1 MALSYPL
8 INGLRYDFTS
18 LEVKINGQALDWTAG
33 LKEISFSDELEPG
46 EVYGTF
52 AQSLGATRG
61 QYKAEG
67 SLTLYFQE
75 AQEFISLLSNSS
87 GAGYMETLFD
97 LQLAYSEPGQSLVTA
112 ELLACRIKKAE
123 DSQAQGSDP
132 LETKFDL
139 RVGMVKRNNK
149 YAVSKVL
156 K

>member
-8 INGLRYDFTS
+8 INGLRYDYTS
-18 LEVKINGQALDWTAG
+18 LEAKINGQAYDWTAG
-33 LKEISFSDELEPG
+33 LKELSFSDELEPG

-67 SLTLYFQE
+67 SFTLYFQE
-75 AQEFISLLSNSS
+75 AQEFIAVMS
-87 GAGYMETLFD
+87 GSDGTGYMETYFD
-97 LQLAYSEPGQSLVTA
+97 LQLSYSEASQTLVTV

-123 DSQAQGSDP
+123 DSQSQGSDP

-139 RVGMVKRNNK
+139 RVGMVKRNGK
-149 YAVSKVL
+149 YPVSKVR